1 MNGKEIVPSFGK
13 AGRHS
18 HGYAFAALILK
29 GGYEESGDAG
39 RFDVREGDV
48 ILHER
53 FEAHCNRGS
62 PFGAV
67 ILHIMLPGDSEFQSG
82 AGQLAD
88 PDLIAREAERNP
100 ASAAVL
106 LLQTTAM
113 KQAQFRDWP
122 EQLAAELSRNTA
134 LNLTAWSNEQGIAPW
149 TVSRGFESVFGVS
162 PSAFRAAAR
171 ARRAWQAIRTSREP
185 LVDIAARLGFADQ
198 AHMTRSV
205 RCLTGRA
212 PRAWRACK

>member
-1 MNGKEIVPSFGK
+1 MNGREVVPCFGN

-18 HGYAFAALILK
+18 HGYAFAALVLK
-29 GGYEESGDAG
+29 GGYEESGDSG

-62 PFGAV
+62 PLGAV
-67 ILHIMLPGDSEFQSG
+67 ILHIALPADSEFQSG

-88 PDLIAREAERNP
+88 PDSIAREAECNP

-106 LLQTTAM
+106 LLQITQM
-113 KQAQFRDWP
+113 KQPRFRDWP
-122 EQLAAELSRNTA
+122 ERLAAELSRNTA
-134 LNLTAWSNEQGIAPW
+134 LNLTAWSHEQGIAPW
-149 TVSRGFESVFGVS
+149 TVSRGFASVFGVS

-171 ARRAWQAIRTSREP
+171 ARRAWQAIRTSGEP

-205 RCLTGRA
+205 RYLTGSA
-212 PRAWRACK
+212 PRAWRNCK